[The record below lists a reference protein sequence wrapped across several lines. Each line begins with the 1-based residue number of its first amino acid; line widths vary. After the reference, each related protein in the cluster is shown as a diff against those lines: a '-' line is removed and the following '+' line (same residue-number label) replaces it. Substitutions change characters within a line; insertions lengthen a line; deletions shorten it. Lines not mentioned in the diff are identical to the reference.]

1 MSGVSFPVEKS
12 FATGQQ
18 GATLVL
24 MVCAG
29 WLWAGLY
36 ATPYSITP
44 YQVAATVGHRVR
56 ITPSQ
61 LLVGAGAFPLTGKS
75 LQAAHR
81 WLDRQGVTVRAVS
94 TTARSRAANPAEAV

>member
-1 MSGVSFPVEKS
+1 MSAVSFPVEKS

-36 ATPYSITP
+36 ATPNSITP

-61 LLVGAGAFPLTGKS
+61 LLVGTGVFPLTGKS

-94 TTARSRAANPAEAV
+94 TTARSRATNPAEAI

>member
-1 MSGVSFPVEKS
+1 MSVVSYPVEKS

-44 YQVAATVGHRVR
+44 YQVAATVGHRAR

-61 LLVGAGAFPLTGKS
+61 LLVGTGVFPLAGKS

-81 WLDRQGVTVRAVS
+81 WLDRQGVRV
-94 TTARSRAANPAEAV
+94 TARPVPAKRKSV